1 MRARSTG
8 YKRRARARMALLEDI
23 RQNGA
28 TFVVFSLFATV
39 ALAIFVHSLLT
50 AHWQR
55 AFMGV
60 LTLLLLLIP
69 TLVERSFALRLPCT
83 LEILAYGFVFAAG
96 VLGEIAG
103 FYERFGFWDD
113 MLHGC
118 NGFMF
123 AAFGFCLVGLTQR
136 KVGRR
141 ARPAPLLVALIAFC
155 FSMTVGVFW
164 ELFEYSTDA
173 VLGTDMQKD
182 TLLHAI
188 HTVSL
193 SAAGEG
199 TVHLRDVTETV
210 IRTAGGEEIVIAG
223 YLDVG
228 LADTMLD
235 LFVNAI
241 GALVFCMIGYVY
253 LQGASGRLARQF
265 IPEVLDKKAK
275 NKG

>member
-1 MRARSTG
+1 MRAHSIR
-8 YKRRARARMALLEDI
+8 KRRWRRTRLALLDEI
-23 RQNGA
+23 RRDGA
-28 TFVVFSLFATV
+28 AFVVFSLFATV
-39 ALAIFVHSLLT
+39 ALSIFLHSLLT

-69 TLVERSFALRLPCT
+69 AVVERSFSLRLPCT
-83 LEILAYGFVFAAG
+83 LEILAYAFVFAAG

-103 FYERFGFWDD
+103 FYERFAFWDD

-136 KVGRR
+136 KMGGR
-141 ARPAPLLVALIAFC
+141 ARYAPFLVALVAFC
-155 FSMTVGVFW
+155 FSMTVGAFW

-193 SAAGEG
+193 SGAGEG
-199 TVHLRDVTETV
+199 TVHLRDVTQTV
-210 IRTAGGEEIVIAG
+210 IRTASGEEIVLAG

-241 GALVFCMIGYVY
+241 GAFVFCVIGYVY
-253 LQGASGRLARQF
+253 LRGASGRLAKQF
-265 IPEVLDKKAK
+265 IPEVLDKKRAP
-275 NKG
+275 

>member
-1 MRARSTG
+1 MRAYSVR
-8 YKRRARARMALLEDI
+8 KRRWRHTRSALLDEI
-23 RQNGA
+23 RQDGA
-28 TFVVFSLFATV
+28 VFVVFSIFATV
-39 ALAIFVHSLLT
+39 TLSIFVHSLLT

-60 LTLLLLLIP
+60 LTLLLLLVP
-69 TLVERSFALRLPCT
+69 AVVERSFALRLPCT
-83 LEILAYGFVFAAG
+83 LEILAYAFVFAAG

-103 FYERFGFWDD
+103 FYERFAFWDD
-113 MLHGC
+113 MLHAC

-136 KVGRR
+136 KLGRR
-141 ARPAPLLVALIAFC
+141 ARYAPILVALVAFC
-155 FSMTVGVFW
+155 FSMTVGAFW

-182 TLLHAI
+182 TLLHAV

-193 SAAGEG
+193 SGAGEG
-199 TVHLRDVTETV
+199 TVHLLDVTETV
-210 IRTAGGEEIVIAG
+210 IRMANGEEIVIKG

-241 GALVFCMIGYVY
+241 GAFLFCVIGYVY
-253 LQGASGRLARQF
+253 LRGASGRFARQF
-265 IPEVLDKKAK
+265 IPEVLEKRAK
-275 NKG
+275 QKG

>member
-1 MRARSTG
+1 
-8 YKRRARARMALLEDI
+8 
-23 RQNGA
+23 
-28 TFVVFSLFATV
+28 
-39 ALAIFVHSLLT
+39 
-50 AHWQR
+50 
-55 AFMGV
+55 MGV

-69 TLVERSFALRLPCT
+69 AVVERSFSLRLPCT
-83 LEILAYGFVFAAG
+83 LEILAYAFVFAAG
-96 VLGEIAG
+96 VLGEMAG
-103 FYERFGFWDD
+103 FYERFAFWDD
-113 MLHGC
+113 LLHAC

-141 ARPAPLLVALIAFC
+141 ARYAPLLVALVAFC
-155 FSMTVGVFW
+155 FSMTVGAFW

-173 VLGTDMQKD
+173 VLGMDMQKD

-193 SAAGEG
+193 SGAGEG

-210 IRTAGGEEIVIAG
+210 IRTAGGEEIVLAG

-241 GALVFCMIGYVY
+241 GAFVFCVIGYVY
-253 LQGASGRLARQF
+253 LRGASGRLARQF
-265 IPEVLDKKAK
+265 IPEVLDKKRAP
-275 NKG
+275 